1 MAIEQ
6 QLVLFR
12 TRHEGVFSQKESHNL
27 EEINQFLK
35 QGWRVAHMCPTSSP
49 STDVGSIQD
58 VYALIVLER
67 GS

>member
-6 QLVLFR
+6 QLLLFR
-12 TRHEGVFSQKESHNL
+12 TRNEGVFSQKESNNL
-27 EEINQFLK
+27 DDINQLLK

-49 STDVGSIQD
+49 STNVGSIQD